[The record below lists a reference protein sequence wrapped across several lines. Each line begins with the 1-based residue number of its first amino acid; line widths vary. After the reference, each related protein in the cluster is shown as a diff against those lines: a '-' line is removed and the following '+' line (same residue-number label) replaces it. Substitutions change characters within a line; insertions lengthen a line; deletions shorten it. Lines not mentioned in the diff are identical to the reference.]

1 MAFNRLNHSILGE
14 IRPRFKL
21 KINYDPEKA
30 MEHVANKLID
40 DEFVTGEREGHHLF
54 VKSKKKD
61 QHYWSPEMTVRIE
74 EEEYDDYTTVSC
86 LIGPQ
91 QTVWTL
97 FVFMYA
103 MIFLASTFGGIFGL
117 VKWMNY
123 DDMSWLWVIP
133 AGIILTASIFVVSK
147 LGQKKGRDEML
158 YLVSFIYH
166 ALDEI
171 TEVHRIDD

>member
-21 KINYDPEKA
+21 KINFDPEKA
-30 MEHVANKLID
+30 LDHTEKKLSD
-40 DEFVTGEREGHHLF
+40 DPFVTGLRDRSLLF
-54 VKSKKKD
+54 VRGKKRD

-97 FVFMYA
+97 F
-103 MIFLASTFGGIFGL
+103 IFLYSLIFAASTFGGIFGL
-117 VKWMNY
+117 VKYMNN
-123 DDMSWLWVIP
+123 DDKSWLWIIP
-133 AGIILTASIFVVSK
+133 AGVICTASLFVVSK
-147 LGQKKGRDEML
+147 IGQKKGREEML

-166 ALDEI
+166 SLEQI
-171 TEVHRIDD
+171 TEVKRMDE